1 MRSSNPRLVEGS
13 QYMDGMELCPA
24 LIRRQMR
31 QLGYLNSGQ
40 DRGDSI
46 RRTEEDGVT
55 IAGDGRRYFAAN
67 ISQKDPEGLIVG
79 GLRV

>member
-1 MRSSNPRLVEGS
+1 
-13 QYMDGMELCPA
+13 MDGMELCPA

-40 DRGDSI
+40 DRRDNI
-46 RRTEEDGVT
+46 RTTEENGAT
-55 IAGDGRRYFAAN
+55 IAGDGRRSFAVN